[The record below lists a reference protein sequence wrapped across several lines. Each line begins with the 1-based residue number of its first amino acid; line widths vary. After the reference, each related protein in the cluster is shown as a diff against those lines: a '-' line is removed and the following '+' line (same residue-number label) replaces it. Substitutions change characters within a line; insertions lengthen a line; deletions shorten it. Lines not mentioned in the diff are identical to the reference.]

1 MKRINAR
8 PSRFIANLPF
18 AWKLTLGVVATLTL
32 IVVVL
37 LVPWLIIV
45 WQNPTNSLTTTDVS
59 RIVTVLSLI
68 GLVIT
73 ILLTLYISRTFIH
86 PIVALTKIVIQAQDD
101 DLILAVGGR
110 AGNEFAQLTRAFNA
124 LLDQANRSAKSL
136 EQEVTERTD
145 QLAAINEIATTV
157 SSTLDVGEVLSRTV
171 NIIRDRL
178 GFYHVSVFLMDE
190 KYEYAVVREST
201 GEIGRIMK
209 ERGHRLAL
217 GSQSII
223 GYVTQHHQAR
233 IALDVSADAVHF
245 NNPLLPNT
253 RSEMALPL
261 IVGDTLI
268 GALDVQSTEAN
279 AFDTD
284 DIAVLQNMANQI
296 AIAMN
301 NARLYQEA
309 QERIKESNQL
319 TQLYLTQSWQNY
331 TRAHAETVNLRLEGE
346 TVKPAP
352 ELNETDLNLSAPNLS
367 EDGTILSV
375 PITLRDQ
382 IIGEFSL
389 SAPPESVRW
398 SSDDLLLAE
407 AVIAQV
413 ALAIENARLLEETQ
427 SSLAATHRLARRERM
442 IADVSQKLTAGLE
455 IKNVL
460 QIAADELQRGTNSR
474 RAVVRLT
481 IPTAERTE

>member
-1 MKRINAR
+1 MKRVNAR
-8 PSRFIANLPF
+8 LPRFIADLPLSR
-18 AWKLTLGVVATLTL
+18 KLTIGTLAMLML
-32 IVVVL
+32 IVMVM
-37 LVPWLIIV
+37 LVPWVIIV
-45 WQNPTNSLTTTDVS
+45 QQNPGVSLAANDVI
-59 RIVTVLSLI
+59 RIVSGLSLI

-73 ILLTLYISRTFIH
+73 IFLTVYIARAFVR
-86 PIVALTKIVIQAQDD
+86 PIVALTKIAIQAQSDN
-101 DLILAVGGR
+101 LILAIAGRGGD
-110 AGNEFAQLTRAFNA
+110 EISQLTQAINA

-136 EQEVTERTD
+136 EHEVAERTD

-157 SSTLDVGEVLSRTV
+157 SSTLEVGEVLSRTV
-171 NIIRDRL
+171 NVIRDRL

-190 KYEYAVVREST
+190 KYEYAIVREST
-201 GEIGRIMK
+201 GDIGRIMK
-209 ERGHRLAL
+209 ERGHRLAV

-279 AFDTD
+279 AFNAD

-301 NARLYQEA
+301 NARLFQEA
-309 QERIKESNQL
+309 QTQIKEASQL
-319 TQLYLTQSWQNY
+319 TQLYLAQSWQSY
-331 TRAHAETVNLRLEGE
+331 TRAHAGAVNLRLEGE

-352 ELNETDLNLSAPNLS
+352 ELNETDLNLRAPTLS
-367 EDGTILSV
+367 DDGTILSV
-375 PITLRDQ
+375 PISLRDQ

-389 SAPPESVRW
+389 SAPPESVHW
-398 SSDDLLLAE
+398 SKDDLLLAE
-407 AVIAQV
+407 AVISQV

-427 SSLAATHRLARRERM
+427 LSLAATDRLARRERL
-442 IADVSQKLTAGLE
+442 IADVTQKLAAGLE

-460 QIAADELQRGTNSR
+460 QIAANELQHGTNSR

-481 IPTAERTE
+481 IPTAEGTG

>member
-1 MKRINAR
+1 MKFLNAR
-8 PSRFIANLPF
+8 PLKFIAHLPLW
-18 AWKLTLGVVATLTL
+18 WKLTVGTLAML
-32 IVVVL
+32 LFVVVVML
-37 LVPWLIIV
+37 APWLILF
-45 WQNPTNSLTTTDVS
+45 WQNPAKSLAAAEAINIIVVLGLIGFAVAISLTVY
-59 RIVTVLSLI
+59 V
-68 GLVIT
+68 G
-73 ILLTLYISRTFIH
+73 RTFIR

-101 DLILAVGGR
+101 DLILAIGGS
-110 AGNEFAQLTRAFNA
+110 AGNEMSQLRAAFHA
-124 LLDQANRSAKSL
+124 LLDQANRTAKSL
-136 EQEVTERTD
+136 EHEVIERTD

-261 IVGDTLI
+261 IVGDILI

-319 TQLYLTQSWQNY
+319 TQLYLTQSWQSY
-331 TRAHAETVNLRLEGE
+331 SRAHAETVNLRLEGDAV
-346 TVKPAP
+346 TPAP
-352 ELNETDLNLSAPNLS
+352 ELNETDLNLSAPTLWS
-367 EDGTILSV
+367 HVKTTSV
-375 PITLRDQ
+375 
-382 IIGEFSL
+382 F
-389 SAPPESVRW
+389 
-398 SSDDLLLAE
+398 
-407 AVIAQV
+407 
-413 ALAIENARLLEETQ
+413 
-427 SSLAATHRLARRERM
+427 
-442 IADVSQKLTAGLE
+442 
-455 IKNVL
+455 
-460 QIAADELQRGTNSR
+460 
-474 RAVVRLT
+474 
-481 IPTAERTE
+481 

>member
-1 MKRINAR
+1 MKPVNAR
-8 PSRFIANLPF
+8 PSRFIADLPLW
-18 AWKLTLGVVATLTL
+18 WKLTIGTVAMLMLIAVVTLA
-32 IVVVL
+32 
-37 LVPWLIIV
+37 PWLIIV
-45 WQNPTNSLTTTDVS
+45 WQSPKQNLVAADVIG
-59 RIVTVLSLI
+59 IVAVLSLI
-68 GLVIT
+68 GVVIT
-73 ILLTLYISRTFIH
+73 IFLTVYVARAFIQ
-86 PIVALTKIVIQAQDD
+86 PIVELTRIVLQAQND
-101 DLILAVGGR
+101 DLILAVGGH
-110 AGNEFAQLTRAFNA
+110 AGNEIAQLIGAFNA

-136 EQEVTERTD
+136 EHEVTERTD

-279 AFDTD
+279 AFDAD
-284 DIAVLQNMANQI
+284 DVAVLQNMANQI

-309 QERIKESNQL
+309 QARIKESNQL
-319 TQLYLTQSWQNY
+319 TQLYLTQSWQSY

-352 ELNETDLNLSAPNLS
+352 ELNETDLNLRAPTLS
-367 EDGTILSV
+367 EDGTIMSV

-389 SAPPESVRW
+389 SAPPESVQW

-427 SSLAATHRLARRERM
+427 SSLAATNRLARRERM

-481 IPTAERTE
+481 IPTAEGTE

>member
-1 MKRINAR
+1 MKRVNAR
-8 PSRFIANLPF
+8 PSRSIANLSLS
-18 AWKLTLGVVATLTL
+18 WKLTIGTLAMLML

-45 WQNPTNSLTTTDVS
+45 WQNPANNLAIADVIG
-59 RIVTVLSLI
+59 IVAALSLI

-73 ILLTLYISRTFIH
+73 ILLTLYVARTFIQ
-86 PIVALTKIVIQAQDD
+86 PIVALTRIVLQAQND
-101 DLILAVGGR
+101 DLILAVGGH
-110 AGNEFAQLTRAFNA
+110 AGNEIAQLTQAFNA

-136 EQEVTERTD
+136 EHEITERTD

-190 KYEYAVVREST
+190 KYEYAIVREST

-319 TQLYLTQSWQNY
+319 TQLYLTQSWQSY
-331 TRAHAETVNLRLEGE
+331 SRAHAETVNLRLEGE

-352 ELNETDLNLSAPNLS
+352 ELNETDLTLSAPNLS

-389 SAPPESVRW
+389 SAPPESVQW

-481 IPTAERTE
+481 IPTAEGTE

>member
-8 PSRFIANLPF
+8 PSRFFANVPLV
-18 AWKLTLGVVATLTL
+18 WKLTLGVLAMLMLV
-32 IVVVL
+32 VVVL

-45 WQNPTNSLTTTDVS
+45 WQNPAKSLTATDVIG
-59 RIVTVLSLI
+59 IVVVLSLI
-68 GLVIT
+68 SGVVI
-73 ILLTLYISRTFIH
+73 IFLTVYISRTFIQ
-86 PIVALTKIVIQAQDD
+86 PIVALTKIVTQAQDD

-110 AGNEFAQLTRAFNA
+110 EGDEVGQLMRAFNA
-124 LLDQANRSAKSL
+124 LLDQANRTAKSL
-136 EQEVTERTD
+136 EHEVIERTD

-261 IVGDTLI
+261 IVGDILI

-319 TQLYLTQSWQNY
+319 TQLYLTQSWQSY
-331 TRAHAETVNLRLEGE
+331 SRAHAETVNLRLEGDAV
-346 TVKPAP
+346 TPAP
-352 ELNETDLNLSAPNLS
+352 ELNETDLNLSAPTLS
-367 EDGTILSV
+367 EDGTLLSV
-375 PITLRDQ
+375 PIMLRDQ

-398 SSDDLLLAE
+398 SQDELLLAE
-407 AVIAQV
+407 AVIAQM

-427 SSLAATHRLARRERM
+427 SSLAATNRLARRERM

-460 QIAADELQRGTNSR
+460 QIAADELQRSTNSR

-481 IPTAERTE
+481 IPTAEGRE

>member
-1 MKRINAR
+1 MKRVNAR
-8 PSRFIANLPF
+8 PSRSIANLSLS
-18 AWKLTLGVVATLTL
+18 WKLTIGTLAMLML

-45 WQNPTNSLTTTDVS
+45 WQNPANNLAIADVIG
-59 RIVTVLSLI
+59 IVAALSLI

-73 ILLTLYISRTFIH
+73 ILLTLYVARTFIQ
-86 PIVALTKIVIQAQDD
+86 PIVALTRIVLQAQND
-101 DLILAVGGR
+101 DLILAVGGH
-110 AGNEFAQLTRAFNA
+110 AGNEIAQLTQAFNA

-136 EQEVTERTD
+136 EHEVTERTD

-190 KYEYAVVREST
+190 KYEYAIVREST

-319 TQLYLTQSWQNY
+319 TQLYLTQSWQSY
-331 TRAHAETVNLRLEGE
+331 SRAHAETVNLRLEGE

-352 ELNETDLNLSAPNLS
+352 ELNETDLTLSAPTLS

-389 SAPPESVRW
+389 SAPPESVQW

-481 IPTAERTE
+481 IPTAEGTE